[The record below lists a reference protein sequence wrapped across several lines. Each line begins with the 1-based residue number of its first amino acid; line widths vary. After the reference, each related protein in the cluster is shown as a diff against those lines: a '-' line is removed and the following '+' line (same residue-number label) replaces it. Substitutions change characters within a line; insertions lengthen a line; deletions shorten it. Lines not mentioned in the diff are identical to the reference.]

1 MRKTLVPLLL
11 ILMVVSLGISVAGCG
26 LSGEDKALQH
36 INRGDAYS
44 YRMASAGEELSEALE
59 DFFATLQ
66 GPNPETI
73 LNAGG
78 PLERYDSALASMES
92 FAYSA
97 EAEYGGVLS
106 LDGADEES
114 EYASLMIDV
123 ARKTNELAEFI
134 EDWFDKAL
142 DVIQTL
148 DEGRIR
154 SYLTGDEFEGGLA
167 DIDEIR
173 AEINGLA
180 GEARDYR
187 LERDF

>member
-134 EDWFDKAL
+134 DDWFDKAL

>member
-1 MRKTLVPLLL
+1 MPLLL